1 MTTPIRLSDEQLE
14 AIEAMRAL
22 CLPKAYMARQTGL
35 SRHVLDQN
43 LKGYRSSLNVRSTAR
58 RIARV
63 ERIKAHIAAM
73 PGIPMTI
80 ASEAIE

>member
-1 MTTPIRLSDEQLE
+1 MSAPIRLSDEQAE

-22 CLPKAYMARQTGL
+22 CLPKAYIARQSGL
-35 SRHVLDQN
+35 SLHTV
-43 LKGYRSSLNVRSTAR
+43 SLNMRGYVSAPTPTALAR

-63 ERIKAHIAAM
+63 ERIRAHIAAM

>member
-1 MTTPIRLSDEQLE
+1 MTAALKLSDEQAEALE
-14 AIEAMRAL
+14 QMRGL
-22 CLPKAYMARQTGL
+22 SLPISYMARQLGI
-35 SRHVLDQN
+35 SRKVLAPR
-43 LKGYRSSLNVRSTAR
+43 LRGYVGNPNPRSLAR